1 MLLMEP
7 SSDAMVVAAERY
19 YADRTPDSIRE
30 RVRHTL
36 RLLAELKRSTDGDLS
51 VRLTSHP
58 LAMGTIAVDG
68 SPDIRSEASA
78 LFVEYYTYQAPGEP
92 KFVLQPVD
100 SQWFENLYQEAEAL
114 WDNATVHNLIS

>member
-7 SSDAMVVAAERY
+7 TSDAIVVASERY

-36 RLLAELKRSTDGDLS
+36 RLLAELKRSADGDLS

-68 SPDIRSEASA
+68 SPDVGSEASA
-78 LFVEYYTYQAPGEP
+78 FFVEY
-92 KFVLQPVD
+92 
-100 SQWFENLYQEAEAL
+100 
-114 WDNATVHNLIS
+114 